1 MASAEI
7 LTIGTEILLGEIL
20 DTNTRYLSHKLREQ
34 GIDLFRQTTVGDN
47 IKRIAQ
53 AIQHSLPET
62 DIIITTGGLGPTVDD
77 PTRQAI
83 AEAVSVEIEFRTELW
98 DQIQERYRRYGRTP
112 TENNKRQA
120 FVPQGAIAV
129 ENPVGT
135 APAFIVETKDC
146 AIIALPGVPQE
157 MKHLMENTVIPYLHQ
172 RLNLDSVIKTR
183 IIHTAGVGESQIDDR
198 IGDLERL
205 SNPTVGLAAHSGQVD
220 VRITAKGRTDEEA
233 DLLIRSIERELRERL
248 GEWIYG
254 ADKETLEQAALNN
267 VKSIGWNLAVIEA
280 GLRGELIHRL
290 AGAEGPFMGGEALT
304 NQVSEDDLF
313 DMVEAYRDERSVEA
327 AFGVSI
333 HPGKERQKV
342 YLAMV
347 TPEEKAVYPVYY
359 GGPPG
364 YTIRW
369 AVNQCLDLIR
379 KYQPQGRVDLDN

>member
-20 DTNTRYLSHKLREQ
+20 DTNSRYLARTLREH
-34 GIDLFRQTTVGDN
+34 GIDLYRQTTVGDN
-47 IKRIAQ
+47 AKRIAQ
-53 AIQHSLPET
+53 AIQNSLPAT

-83 AEAVSVEIEFRTELW
+83 AEAIGVETEFRPELW
-98 DQIQERYRRYGRTP
+98 EQIQERYKRFGRTP

-120 FVPQGAIAV
+120 FVPQGAMAV

-135 APAFIVETKDC
+135 APAFIVETPGC

-157 MKHLMENTVIPYLHQ
+157 MEYLVENTIIPYLQ
-172 RLNLDSVIKTR
+172 GRLTLDSVIKIR

-198 IGDLERL
+198 IGDLERF

-220 VRITAKGRTDEEA
+220 VRVTAKGRSDEEA
-233 DLLIRSIERELRERL
+233 DLLIRSVEAELQERL

-254 ADKETLEQAALNN
+254 ADEQTLEQAALNHIR
-267 VKSIGWNLAVIEA
+267 SIGWNLGVIEA

-290 AGAEGPFMGGEALT
+290 AAAEGPFIGGEALT
-304 NQVSEDDLF
+304 KWISENELF
-313 DMVEAYRDERSVEA
+313 NRVETYQGEGSAQAV
-327 AFGVSI
+327 FGITI
-333 HPGKERQKV
+333 HPGKERQKI
-342 YLAMV
+342 YLALA
-347 TPEEKAVYPVYY
+347 TPEEKAVYPIYY

-369 AVNQCLDLIR
+369 AVNQCLDLMR
-379 KYQPQGRVDLDN
+379 KY